1 MRSNE
6 SDLSEY
12 FRASGLRCTA
22 QRYIVLEY
30 LCKGPVHAAAD
41 EIFAALNRRLPLVS
55 LATVYNTLR
64 ELTEAGLVR
73 EFPSEGKAARFDA
86 NLHPHHH
93 FVCDACGKVDD
104 IDWFEI
110 PERTRK
116 PALGARSIRDYEVIF
131 HGTCER
137 CGKSPAAH

>member
-1 MRSNE
+1 LQI
-6 SDLSEY
+6 DLGEH
-12 FRASGLRCTA
+12 FRASGLRRTA
-22 QRYIVLEY
+22 QRYSVLEY
-30 LCKGPVHAAAD
+30 LCKGPVHATAD
-41 EIFAALNRRLPLVS
+41 EIFFALNRRAPLVS
-55 LATVYNTLR
+55 RATVYNTLR
-64 ELTEAGLVR
+64 ELMQAGLVR

-86 NLHPHHH
+86 NLHPHYH

-116 PALGARSIRDYEVIF
+116 PAIGGRSVRDYEVIF

>member
-1 MRSNE
+1 MHE
-6 SDLSEY
+6 DLGEH
-12 FRASGLRCTA
+12 FRASGLRRTA
-22 QRYIVLEY
+22 QRYSVLEY
-30 LCKGPVHAAAD
+30 LCKGPMHATAD

-55 LATVYNTLR
+55 RATVYNTLR
-64 ELTEAGLVR
+64 ELTQAGLVR

-110 PERTRK
+110 PERTRR
-116 PALGARSIRDYEVIF
+116 PAIGARSVRDYEVIF
-131 HGTCER
+131 RGTCER
-137 CGKSPAAH
+137 CGKSTAAH